1 MKKSKSII
9 TQKDLGMVVPQ
20 NQLNHRPISDIQY
33 FIIHHS
39 VGPQTQDI
47 TEVAAE
53 EETSQGFVTV
63 GYHCIVRLNPQ
74 SHKWEIQEGRTI
86 DDIPA
91 AAYGLNEQ
99 SYDICILGNYQP
111 NVPNVPTNTVSQ
123 DALTLVK
130 ERALLV
136 KSKAKNLKYL
146 IGHRDVATIMTAH
159 GGNSSDYSTACP
171 GDLLY
176 AFMHNLR
183 LETELKSPTEIL

>member
-74 SHKWEIQEGRTI
+74 SHKWEIQEGRTM
-86 DDIPA
+86 DDVPA

-99 SYDICILGNYQP
+99 SYDVCILGNYQE
-111 NVPNVPTNTVSQ
+111 NVTGVPTNQVPQ
-123 DALTLVK
+123 EALKLVQQ
-130 ERALLV
+130 RALEV
-136 KSKAKNLKYL
+136 KSKASNLTYL
-146 IGHRDVATIMTAH
+146 IGHKDVAKRRNH
-159 GGNSSDYSTACP
+159 NP
-171 GDLLY
+171 LY
-176 AFMHNLR
+176 R
-183 LETELKSPTEIL
+183 